1 MDNCKDKYK
10 RICALKYDI
19 FMFEYKNNCNES
31 SHIGPVI
38 VSRGDVSDFQH
49 LQAVVGDFNAVRI
62 LMSVFFSPCK
72 NPRLNNLLFFDKHQG
87 RVVI

>member
-10 RICALKYDI
+10 RIYTLKYDI
-19 FMFEYKNNCNES
+19 FVFEYKNNCNES
-31 SHIGPVI
+31 SRIGPVI
-38 VSRGDVSDFQH
+38 VSQRDVSDFQH

>member
-10 RICALKYDI
+10 RIYTLKYYI
-19 FMFEYKNNCNES
+19 FVFEYKNNCNES
-31 SHIGPVI
+31 SRIGPVI
-38 VSRGDVSDFQH
+38 VSQGDVSDFQH

-62 LMSVFFSPCK
+62 MMSVFFSLCK